1 MIFQQKKIDCP
12 QNHIHRGINMGI
24 NERRHHRRIN
34 ALNLIS
40 YNCID
45 ATKNVVAQGMGR
57 TLNVSEDGILLE
69 THVSIDPKYTVELA
83 IGLEDELINIK
94 GSIIF
99 STPGKDEKYEAGI
112 EFVETDD
119 ASIEILKKYIKVF
132 SEQ

>member
-1 MIFQQKKIDCP
+1 
-12 QNHIHRGINMGI
+12 MGI
-24 NERRHHRRIN
+24 SERRHHKRIN

-45 ATKNVVAQGMGR
+45 ATESVVAQGMGR

-69 THVSIDPKYTVELA
+69 THVLIDPKVTIELA

-99 STPGKDEKYEAGI
+99 SKPGKDEKFEAGI
-112 EFVETDD
+112 EFAKTDD
-119 ASIEILKKYIKVF
+119 ATIEILKKYIKVF

>member
-1 MIFQQKKIDCP
+1 LPAKP
-12 QNHIHRGINMGI
+12 SELGENMGI
-24 NERRHHRRIN
+24 NERRHHPRVN

-40 YNCID
+40 FSCID
-45 ATKNVVAQGMGR
+45 ATESVVAQGMGR

-69 THVSIDPKYTVELA
+69 THVSIDPKYAIELA

-99 STPGKDEKYEAGI
+99 STPGKDEKFEAGI

-119 ASIEILKKYIKVF
+119 VTIEILKKYIKVF
-132 SEQ
+132 SKQ